1 MKSIRKHILF
11 FFLFLFFT
19 GSLHSQNN
27 ELDRLKRELQLHK
40 KKDTTRVNILN
51 QLALHHYRNDPPQ
64 AIAYVEESLKLAK
77 ELKFIKFI
85 ARSSYVKGAVY
96 MEQANFEVAINN
108 LNNAIKDYTTL
119 NDLNGLEKCKNALG
133 VLYDY
138 KGEFKLSLKNYE
150 EGKAIA
156 EKLGNKE
163 SINTYLYNMGNIYAS
178 IGDYQKAKNN
188 FNQVLNINI
197 KDKDSLGMLTCLNS
211 LATVYYEQ
219 SNYSQSLKY
228 NNESLYIAQ
237 KIKDSIGIFQSC
249 INIGNTYRLKDLYDK
264 ALHFYDKAL
273 AIKAAS
279 FNVKNITALK
289 NNIAGVFYDKKNYES
304 AEAYYLESI
313 ALSQEI
319 DDNVNLV
326 TAINGLGFNYLKTK
340 KHAKALKY
348 FKEALEIYAL
358 DYTSLD
364 LLDSYQ
370 GLAET
375 YFDMGKY
382 DLALL
387 NAKELAKLAEKNK
400 VLLHKKDAHI
410 ILYKIYKIKGDYKK
424 ALESH
429 EQYKI
434 IGDSLL
440 NEENIKKIAEIEYE
454 YKYKNK
460 LENAEKREIKLTK
473 TVKDTSENLIKS
485 QRNLLLGIVAFLVI
499 SLLLGAVI
507 FFLKLRNVK
516 SKTQNSIIEQKLLRS
531 QMTPH
536 FIFNSL
542 SVLQGIILNREEE
555 KAVNYLSKFSKLLRI
570 TLENSRDIMVFL
582 SQELIAIENYLALQ
596 NLENESYKYTILV
609 DNTLD
614 IELLKIPPMLIQPFI
629 ENAIEHGFKNQNQ
642 DKEIEVRL
650 KYEDKN
656 LICTVMDNGIGIDTQ
671 KETVNS
677 NKKSLAT
684 TITSERLGILS
695 KEFRMEGSVSVQDRQ
710 KYNEQGTIVTLLIP
724 YKIHSENES
733 TNSRR

>member
-1 MKSIRKHILF
+1 MKLLKLPIILILLF
-11 FFLFLFFT
+11 FFFI
-19 GSLHSQNN
+19 GNIQSQNR
-27 ELDRLKRELQLHK
+27 ELDSLKNVLVLHK
-40 KKDTTRVNILN
+40 EKDTTRVNILN

-85 ARSSYVKGAVY
+85 ARSLYVKGAVY
-96 MEQANFEVAINN
+96 MEMASFDVAINN
-108 LNNAIKDYTTL
+108 LNHAIKHYTTL

-138 KGEFKLSLKNYE
+138 KGEYKLSLKNYE

-188 FNQVLNINI
+188 FTKVLNINI
-197 KDKDSLGMLTCLNS
+197 KNKDSLGMLACLNS
-211 LATVYYEQ
+211 LATVYYGQ

-228 NNESLYIAQ
+228 NNESLYIAK
-237 KIKDSIGIFQSC
+237 KIKDSIGMFQSY

-273 AIKAAS
+273 SVKAAS

-289 NNIAGVFYDKKNYES
+289 INMAGVFYDKKNYKR

-340 KHAKALKY
+340 KRAKALKY

-400 VLLHKKDAHI
+400 VLLHNKEAHI

-485 QRNLLLGIVAFLVI
+485 QRNLLLGVTAFLLITIV
-499 SLLLGAVI
+499 LGILI

-542 SVLQGIILNREEE
+542 SVLQGIILNKEEE
-555 KAVNYLSKFSKLLRI
+555 KSINYLSKFSKLLRI
-570 TLENSRDIMVFL
+570 TLENSRDTMVLL
-582 SQELIAIENYLALQ
+582 SQELLAIENYLSLQ
-596 NLENESYKYTILV
+596 NLENESYTYSIGV
-609 DNTLD
+609 ADNITK
-614 IELLKIPPMLIQPFI
+614 ELFAIPPMLIQPFI
-629 ENAIEHGFKNQNQ
+629 ENAIEHGFKNQKQ
-642 DKEIEVRL
+642 DKRIEVRI
-650 KYEDKN
+650 KYIDKN
-656 LICTVMDNGIGIDTQ
+656 LICTIIDNGIGIDAQ
-671 KETVNS
+671 KVTANS

-684 TITSERLGILS
+684 MITCERLNVLS
-695 KEFRMEGSVSVQDRQ
+695 KEYKMKGSLIIEDRQ
-710 KYNEQGTIVTLLIP
+710 KHNEQGTIVTLVIP
-724 YKIHSENES
+724 YKYL
-733 TNSRR
+733 

>member
-1 MKSIRKHILF
+1 MEFIKEQILFTFLF
-11 FFLFLFFT
+11 FFFIV
-19 GSLHSQNN
+19 SLQSQ
-27 ELDRLKRELQLHK
+27 EKKIDSLKRELQIHQE
-40 KKDTTRVNILN
+40 KDTTRVKFLN
-51 QLALHHYRNDPPQ
+51 QLALYHYRNDPPQ
-64 AIAYVEESLKLAK
+64 AIAYVVESLKLAK

-85 ARSSYVKGAVY
+85 ARCSYVKGVVY
-96 MEQANFEVAINN
+96 MEQANFEVAIDN
-108 LNNAIKDYTTL
+108 LNNAIKHYTTI
-119 NDLNGLEKCKNALG
+119 NDLNGIEKCKNALG

-138 KGEFKLSLKNYE
+138 KGEYKLSLKNYE

-188 FNQVLNINI
+188 FNKVLNINI
-197 KDKDSLGMLTCLNS
+197 KDKDSLGMLSCLNS
-211 LATVYYEQ
+211 IATVYYEQ

-237 KIKDSIGIFQSC
+237 KIKDSIGIFQSY

-264 ALHFYDKAL
+264 ALHFYNKAL

-340 KHAKALKY
+340 KHAKALKC

-375 YFDMGKY
+375 YFDMKKY

-387 NAKELAKLAEKNK
+387 NARELEKLAEKNK
-400 VLLHKKDAHI
+400 VLLHKKEAYI
-410 ILYKIYKIKGDYKK
+410 MLYKIYKIKGDYKK
-424 ALESH
+424 ALENH

-440 NEENIKKIAEIEYE
+440 NKENIKKITEIEYE
-454 YKYKNK
+454 YKYKNE

-473 TVKDTSENLIKS
+473 TVKATSKDLEKS
-485 QRNLLLGIVAFLVI
+485 QQKLLLGVIVFLIITILLAVI
-499 SLLLGAVI
+499 I
-507 FFLKLRNVK
+507 FFLKLRNIR
-516 SKTQNSIIEQKLLRS
+516 SKNQNSLIEQKLLRS

-542 SVLQGIILNREEE
+542 SVLQGIILNKEEE
-555 KAVNYLSKFSKLLRI
+555 KSIHYLSKFSKLLRI
-570 TLENSRDIMVFL
+570 TLENSRDTMVLL

-596 NLENESYKYTILV
+596 NLENESYRYSILV
-609 DNTLD
+609 DKTIAVALF
-614 IELLKIPPMLIQPFI
+614 KIPPMLIQPFI
-629 ENAIEHGFKNQNQ
+629 ENAIEHGFKNQNENKKIDVQ
-642 DKEIEVRL
+642 L
-650 KYEDKN
+650 KFSGKS
-656 LICTVMDNGIGIDTQ
+656 LICIITDNGIGINAQ
-671 KETVNS
+671 KESVRPY
-677 NKKSLAT
+677 KKSLAT
-684 TITSERLGILS
+684 TITSERLEILS
-695 KEFRMEGSVSVQDRQ
+695 KEFKMKGSVTVEDRQ
-710 KYNEQGTIVTLLIP
+710 QYNEKGTIVTLVIP
-724 YKIHSENES
+724 YKIYVA
-733 TNSRR
+733 